1 MQSVDGVKGFRSVF
15 NGVQSMVREHGPR
28 SLWRGLVPTMW
39 RDVPFS
45 AFYWMSYE
53 KSRSLLVRK
62 TSLNAGGGPV
72 DAMTEFKLAF
82 ASGAISGMLA
92 AILTTP
98 FDLIKTHRQIRSRE
112 ERGML
117 HSIKQIFQME
127 GIRGLFRGCI
137 PRVAKIAPS
146 CAIMIS
152 SYELGK
158 MFFAHKRVKEL

>member
-39 RDVPFS
+39 RDVPFSGKWIDGQCVAVKWTLPLIVLSS

-82 ASGAISGMLA
+82 ASGAISGMVRYAGLRNMKLLCTCLANLTAFQLA

-112 ERGML
+112 GRL
-117 HSIKQIFQME
+117 I
-127 GIRGLFRGCI
+127 
-137 PRVAKIAPS
+137 
-146 CAIMIS
+146 
-152 SYELGK
+152 
-158 MFFAHKRVKEL
+158 